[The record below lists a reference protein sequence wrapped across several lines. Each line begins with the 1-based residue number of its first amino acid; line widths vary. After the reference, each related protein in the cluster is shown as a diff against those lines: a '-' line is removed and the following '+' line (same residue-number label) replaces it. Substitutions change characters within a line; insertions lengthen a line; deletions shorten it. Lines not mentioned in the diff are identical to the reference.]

1 MQYRLFEPITKHVL
15 ASLGATPGAISP
27 EFFVWVRT
35 VTPHLYS
42 GCHPDPLRFG
52 GDITE
57 KPFHEPL
64 EAYN

>member
-1 MQYRLFEPITKHVL
+1 L

-42 GCHPDPLRFG
+42 ECHPDPLRFG